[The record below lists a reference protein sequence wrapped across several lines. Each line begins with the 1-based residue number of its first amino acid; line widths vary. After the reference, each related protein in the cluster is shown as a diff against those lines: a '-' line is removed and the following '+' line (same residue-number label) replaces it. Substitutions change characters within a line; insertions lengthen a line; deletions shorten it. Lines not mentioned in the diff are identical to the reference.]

1 MEEMGITKTMNDL
14 LSTCNFSQR
23 IGGSLLR
30 LRMRS
35 PFFATLAMFA
45 RFICSETI
53 PTAATDGRDIYI
65 NPDFFQSLPIAQQ
78 DGLIL
83 HEVLHAALLH
93 PFRLGVRDLQLWN
106 IAADI
111 VVNGTIARVGGLEL
125 PPGSLREKELE
136 DFSVEEVYE
145 LLQRRGTRTSQLAH
159 PDLISDRGK
168 SSGKQE
174 IAPTP
179 DRPIGENDDSLDSQR
194 QREIEAHW
202 RNALQ
207 QATTIARTTQDGNL
221 PAEIARELGVVLDS
235 QLDWRSYL
243 WRYLTHTPNDFQGFD
258 RRLIGGGLYLE
269 GLQGE
274 SVQVYLAVDTSG
286 SVQEKEFELFMAE
299 VGGVISAYP
308 HLECELY
315 YVNTD
320 AIGPYFLTKNC
331 EFPPVVGGGGTSFI
345 PFFDRVSDV
354 WDGHRNA
361 LCIYLTDGYG
371 KFPSSPPPLPT
382 LWIVTPGGLDL
393 AQFPFGEAV
402 RLIEG

>member
-1 MEEMGITKTMNDL
+1 MGINKEMNDL
-14 LSTCNFSQR
+14 LSPCDFSQR

-45 RFICSETI
+45 RFIASETI
-53 PTAATDGRDIYI
+53 PTAATNGRDIYL
-65 NPDFFQSLPIAQQ
+65 NPQFFDSLSTAQQ

-93 PFRLGVRDLQLWN
+93 PFRLGVRDLELWN

-111 VVNGTIARVGGLEL
+111 VVNGTIARLGGLEL
-125 PPGSLREKELE
+125 PPQSLRERELE

-145 LLQRRGTRTSQLAH
+145 LLQRRGAKSPQLAYRDLIPYGGEGAGESEISAH
-159 PDLISDRGK
+159 PD
-168 SSGKQE
+168 
-174 IAPTP
+174 
-179 DRPIGENDDSLDSQR
+179 RPCTDNGDSWDSQG
-194 QREIEAHW
+194 QRDVESHW

-207 QATTIARTTQDGNL
+207 QATTIARTSQDGDL
-221 PAEIARELGVVLDS
+221 PAAIARELGVVLDA

-243 WRYLTHTPNDFQGFD
+243 WRYLAHTPSDFQGFD
-258 RRLIGGGLYLE
+258 RRLVGSGLYLE

-274 SVQVYLAVDTSG
+274 SVRVYLAVDTSG
-286 SVQEKEFELFMAE
+286 SVQEEDFDLFMAE
-299 VGGVISAYP
+299 ARGVICAYP
-308 HLECELY
+308 HLECDLY

-320 AIGPYFLTKNC
+320 AIGPYPLSKNC
-331 EFPPVVGGGGTSFI
+331 AFPPVVGGGGTSFV
-345 PFFDRVSDV
+345 PFFDRVEED

-371 KFPSSPPPLPT
+371 KFPPVPPPLPT
-382 LWIVTPGGLDL
+382 LWVVTPGGQDL
-393 AQFPFGEAV
+393 GQFPFGEVV
-402 RLIEG
+402 RLIADS